1 MNTATKR
8 RENDYYPTP
17 EAVIENFL
25 VNYMIDP
32 NKKILEPCAG
42 SGNIIKALQ
51 KHGCKNIDAV
61 EIDEDHADE
70 LLELLGI
77 GHVAIADFLKIKK
90 RQYPE
95 EQYDIIITNP
105 PYSKAQEFVEKALE
119 LVNETGVVIML
130 LRTAFLESQKRFE
143 FWQKPENKLS
153 ALYTLSSRPSF
164 IGKGTDATSYSWFIW
179 DKNTHTQE
187 IKVIRGK

>member
-1 MNTATKR
+1 MDTATKR
-8 RENDYYPTP
+8 RKNDYYPTP

-25 VNYMIDP
+25 ANYMIDP
-32 NKKILEPCAG
+32 NKKILEPCAAK
-42 SGNIIKALQ
+42 GNIIKALQ
-51 KHGCKNIDAV
+51 KYGCKNIDAV
-61 EIDEDHADE
+61 EIDEDHAED
-70 LLELLGI
+70 LLELLGY
-77 GHVAIADFLKIKK
+77 GHVAIADFLTLEKHK
-90 RQYPE
+90 YPN
-95 EQYDIIITNP
+95 QYDIIITNP

-119 LVNETGVVIML
+119 LVNDTGVVIML

-187 IKVIRGK
+187 IKVIKGR